1 MTGSRDAG
9 TTGATSPRPSSAV
22 PDGVRPGDAAVVDEF
37 AAHLS
42 LQRGLSE
49 HTVRAYAGDVLD
61 LLTSAPGTAAGADLA
76 RVDLAVLRRWLASLA
91 ARGLSRSTL
100 ARRGAAVRT
109 FTRWATGQGLMS
121 TDPGLRLRSPRPDR
135 VLPTVLTPGQ
145 AAAAVDERAVS
156 RPLPGGAR
164 GVGAHGVPRV
174 GADGESRTGGD
185 RRTGDAEGGGADDA
199 IGEALRRRD
208 RAMLE
213 LLYGAAL
220 RVSELT
226 ELDTTSLDQ
235 PDRLVR
241 VLGKGRK
248 ESVVPFGAPAAAALS
263 AWLSVRDRLAGPGS
277 GRALFLGRRG
287 GRIDP
292 RAVRTVV
299 HAATAAAGGPEIA
312 PHGLRHSAATHLLEG
327 GSDLRSIQEMLGHA
341 SLATT
346 QRYTHVSS
354 ERLLAAFSQAHP
366 RA

>member
-1 MTGSRDAG
+1 M
-9 TTGATSPRPSSAV
+9 
-22 PDGVRPGDAAVVDEF
+22 RPGDAAVVAEF

-42 LQRGLSE
+42 LQRGLSD
-49 HTVRAYAGDVLD
+49 HTVRAYVGDVVD
-61 LLTSAPGTAAGADLA
+61 LLASAPGSASGADLA

-100 ARRGAAVRT
+100 ARRGAAART
-109 FTRWATGQGLMS
+109 FTRWATRQGLMS

-135 VLPTVLTPGQ
+135 VLPTVLTPAQ
-145 AAAAVDERAVS
+145 AAAAVGDAAAV
-156 RPLPGGAR
+156 GGAAGR
-164 GVGAHGVPRV
+164 AGGGVGRGTDSDA
-174 GADGESRTGGD
+174 GAAAAA
-185 RRTGDAEGGGADDA
+185 DADAGAATDPV
-199 IGEALRRRD
+199 GEALRRRD
-208 RAMLE
+208 RAVLE

-226 ELDTTSLDQ
+226 ALDTSSLEHTE
-235 PDRLVR
+235 RLVR

-248 ESVVPFGAPAAAALS
+248 ERVVPYGAPAASALG
-263 AWLSVRDRLAGPGS
+263 AWLAVRDQLVTPGS

-292 RAVRTVV
+292 RAVRTLV
-299 HAATAAAGGPEIA
+299 HAASAAAGGPEIA

-354 ERLLAAFSQAHP
+354 ERLLAAFAQAHP

>member
-1 MTGSRDAG
+1 MAG
-9 TTGATSPRPSSAV
+9 TGGATRATAGEPAWSTV
-22 PDGVRPGDAAVVDEF
+22 PGGVRPGDAAVVGEF

-42 LQRGLSE
+42 LQRGLSD
-49 HTVRAYAGDVLD
+49 HTVRAYVGDVLD
-61 LLTSAPGTAAGADLA
+61 LLTRAPGSPSGADLS

-100 ARRGAAVRT
+100 ARRGAAART
-109 FTRWATGQGLMS
+109 FTRWATGQGLMA
-121 TDPGLRLRSPRPDR
+121 TDPGLRLRSPRPDK
-135 VLPTVLTPGQ
+135 VLPTVLTPAQ
-145 AAAAVDERAVS
+145 AAAAV
-156 RPLPGGAR
+156 
-164 GVGAHGVPRV
+164 
-174 GADGESRTGGD
+174 
-185 RRTGDAEGGGADDA
+185 GDAKIRGAGATDETAEDEA
-199 IGEALRRRD
+199 DPLGEALRRRD

-226 ELDTTSLDQ
+226 ELDTSSLEPAEQ
-235 PDRLVR
+235 LVR

-248 ESVVPFGAPAAAALS
+248 ERVVPYGAPAAS
-263 AWLSVRDRLAGPGS
+263 AIHDWLEVRRELATSAS

-327 GSDLRSIQEMLGHA
+327 GSDLRSIQELLGHA

-354 ERLLAAFSQAHP
+354 ERLLAAFAQAHP